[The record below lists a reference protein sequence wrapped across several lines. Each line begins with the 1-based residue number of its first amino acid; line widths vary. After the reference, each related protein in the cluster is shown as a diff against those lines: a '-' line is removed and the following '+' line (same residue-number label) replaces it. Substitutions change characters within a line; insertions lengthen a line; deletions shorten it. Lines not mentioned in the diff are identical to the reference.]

1 MLKNVILLP
10 SSVLANLFKENHGL
24 NPQSSIILP
33 CLGSLPQFF
42 KLRGGDWDPTW
53 ACCGFVSAPPP
64 LLFYF
69 IFKWY
74 FSFSFGSHY
83 SLILNLWNSCGWCQ
97 SGPMPSQPSNSNT
110 MILTYFTIPGA
121 HLPLDLS
128 KMWFYKSYFLIIKE
142 LQPSYFRAESSAFY
156 TDKFHFVR
164 PRCH

>member
-53 ACCGFVSAPPP
+53 ACCWFVSAPPP

-74 FSFSFGSHY
+74 FSFFFWEPLLPNSQSMKFMWLVPEWTHAQSTIKFKYNDPYLLHDTWSSSTLG
-83 SLILNLWNSCGWCQ
+83 LIKNV
-97 SGPMPSQPSNSNT
+97 
-110 MILTYFTIPGA
+110 IL
-121 HLPLDLS
+121 
-128 KMWFYKSYFLIIKE
+128 
-142 LQPSYFRAESSAFY
+142 
-156 TDKFHFVR
+156 
-164 PRCH
+164 